1 MNTEIIVALIG
12 MAATAWAPTVT
23 AYVTRDKEL
32 RLKKLEIY
40 QQCKKDA
47 YIKFSTAFSKVY
59 RLMQPELDETIK
71 EIISAS
77 HQVLIYCSKS
87 TSDKIIELIDFA
99 NSMPMNDIDEMEQFK
114 NLLYEVMQLL
124 NREIKEDSE

>member
-47 YIKFSTAFSKVY
+47 YIKFSIAFSKIY
-59 RLMQPELDETIK
+59 RLTQPELDETIK

-77 HQVLIYCSKS
+77 HQVLIYCSKP
-87 TSDKIIELIDFA
+87 TSNKIIELIDFA
-99 NSMPMNDIDEMEQFK
+99 NSMPLNNAESMDNFK
-114 NLLYEVMQLL
+114 SLLYEVMQLL
-124 NREIKEDSE
+124 NCEIQEDSK

>member
-23 AYVTRDKEL
+23 AYITRDKEL

-77 HQVLIYCSKS
+77 HKVLIYCSKS

>member
-1 MNTEIIVALIG
+1 
-12 MAATAWAPTVT
+12 
-23 AYVTRDKEL
+23 
-32 RLKKLEIY
+32 
-40 QQCKKDA
+40 
-47 YIKFSTAFSKVY
+47 
-59 RLMQPELDETIK
+59 MQPELDETIK